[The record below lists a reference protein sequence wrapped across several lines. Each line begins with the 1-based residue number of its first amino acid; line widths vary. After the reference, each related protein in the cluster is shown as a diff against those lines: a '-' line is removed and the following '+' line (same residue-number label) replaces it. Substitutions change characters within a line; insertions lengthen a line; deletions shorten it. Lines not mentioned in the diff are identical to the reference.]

1 MDAETEKKLTG
12 QQHQIEMLG
21 TKMEANMKT
30 MKAESESALSKNEAA
45 IAGLRTDIEKALGEF
60 RATTEKALGEFR
72 TTTEKKSRVLLLEI
86 AGVVGGV
93 VAIISLIVGLIFS
106 Q

>member
-30 MKAESESALSKNEAA
+30 MKAENESALSKNEAA
-45 IAGLRTDIEKALGEF
+45 IAGLRTDI
-60 RATTEKALGEFR
+60 EKALGEFR

>member
-30 MKAESESALSKNEAA
+30 MKAENESALSKNEAA

-60 RATTEKALGEFR
+60 R
-72 TTTEKKSRVLLLEI
+72 TTTEKKSKVLLLEI
-86 AGVVGGV
+86 AGVVGVV